1 MSGTEHL
8 VYVVDDDSRVREG
21 MLELL
26 DAYSLNAVAFSNAR
40 DYIQAP
46 KLPTPSCLVL
56 DVGLPDISG
65 LELQRI
71 VDGQPHPPPIVFI
84 TGNADVPSAV
94 QAMRGGAIDFLTK
107 PFSDDALIGSIQKA
121 LAQDRD
127 DRQSE
132 SELAELRRRH
142 ETLTPRERQVLTL
155 VVAGLLN
162 KQSAS
167 ELGISLVTLQAHRGR
182 VMQKMEAPSLADLV
196 RMASRLAL
204 TPWTPR
210 VARSAPRFRN

>member
-1 MSGTEHL
+1 MAGTEHL

-26 DAYSLNAVAFSNAR
+26 DSHSFNAVAFSSAR
-40 DYIQAP
+40 DYMQAP

-65 LELQRI
+65 LELQRMF
-71 VDGQPHPPPIVFI
+71 DGKPHPPIVFI
-84 TGNADVPSAV
+84 TGKADVPSAV

-107 PFSDDALIGSIQKA
+107 PFSNDALLGSIQKA
-121 LAQDRD
+121 LARDRD
-127 DRQSE
+127 DRQAE

-142 ETLTPRERQVLTL
+142 GTLTPRERQVLTL

-167 ELGISLVTLQAHRGR
+167 ELGISLVTLQAHRGK
-182 VMQKMEAPSLADLV
+182 VMQKMKAPSLPDLV
-196 RMASRLAL
+196 RMASRLQL
-204 TPWTPR
+204 TPWTPL
-210 VARSAPRFRN
+210 VARTAPRSQN